1 MLGLEHSAHGLST
14 CSEQERQGN
23 STLHMAPFTPRS
35 AGCTAHPGR
44 YGLRAAALPSLLHAV
59 FLRARLVQY
68 RHNVLISADAPFLD
82 PAADLAA
89 LLGVK
94 SRHPLWK

>member
-1 MLGLEHSAHGLST
+1 
-14 CSEQERQGN
+14 
-23 STLHMAPFTPRS
+23 
-35 AGCTAHPGR
+35 
-44 YGLRAAALPSLLHAV
+44 V
-59 FLRARLVQY
+59 FLRACLVQY
-68 RHNVLISADAPFLD
+68 GHNVLISADAPFLD